1 MQVILRLKTFPS
13 MSDKERLDKSK
24 GWESRL
30 SPNYMYFLNKKE
42 NAWVFYIIDTTP
54 PTIGCPGNI
63 YVTANQLETTS
74 VVSWTEPTAYDS
86 KDGNV
91 GYLYLYDNALKLT

>member
-1 MQVILRLKTFPS
+1 MLGF
-13 MSDKERLDKSK
+13 
-24 GWESRL
+24 
-30 SPNYMYFLNKKE
+30 
-42 NAWVFYIIDTTP
+42 FYIIDTTP

-91 GYLYLYDNALKLT
+91 GYLYLYDNALKLR